1 MKTTTLHGILLFIIA
16 SLFINC
22 SPKLAPKTKTEE
34 PFYMFYPKPPDSAK
48 LQYLTKFDSSKDFD
62 KKQSSFKSKILGE
75 EAALSIGKPYGVEI
89 KNGKIYVC
97 DLANRI
103 VIIDLVNEKFNY
115 FIPQGTGTLALP
127 VNMYI
132 DDEGHMYIVDIKA
145 KVIKVYNAQGG
156 YLGPMGMNEL
166 KKPTDVFVKHNKV
179 YVCDSDNRRI
189 NIYDKNSRKL
199 LKYFPNTEPDSEAWL
214 YTPTNLFVSDTEVY
228 VSDMGASTIKV
239 YTLDGEF
246 VRNVGTYGNRSGQF
260 ARTKG
265 ITVDNE
271 GNLYVVDG
279 AFQNVQIFNNEGQT
293 LMGFGE
299 NNGLIGGMILPTSIT
314 VDYDN
319 LEYFQ
324 KYVNP
329 KYTLKY
335 IIVLANQYGNKIN
348 IYGRIE
354 PKIN

>member
-1 MKTTTLHGILLFIIA
+1 MKTTTLYSILLFLMV

-22 SPKLAPKTKTEE
+22 SPKLAPNTQAEE

-48 LQYLTKFDSSKDFD
+48 LQYLTKFDSSKDFG

-75 EAALSIGKPYGVEI
+75 EQDLSISKPYGVEI

-103 VIIDLVNEKFNY
+103 VIIDLVNEKFNH

-127 VNMYI
+127 VNMTI
-132 DDEGHMYIVDIKA
+132 DDEGNLYIVDIKA
-145 KVIKVYNAQGG
+145 KVVRVYNDKGS
-156 YLGPMGMNEL
+156 YLGPMGMDDQL
-166 KKPTDVFVKHNKV
+166 KKPSDVFVKHNKV
-179 YVCDSDNRRI
+179 YVCDSENNRV

-199 LKYFPNTEPDSEAWL
+199 LKYFPETEPRSEAWL

-228 VSDMGASTIKV
+228 VSDMGAFTIKI
-239 YTLDGEF
+239 YTLDGEYL
-246 VRNVGTYGNRSGQF
+246 RSVGTYGNRTGQF

-279 AFQNVQIFNNEGQT
+279 AFQNVQIFNNEGQV
-293 LMGFGE
+293 LMAFGE
-299 NNGLIGGMILPTSIT
+299 NNGLIGSMILPTSIT

-319 LEYFQ
+319 MQYFQ
-324 KYVNP
+324 KYVDP

-354 PKIN
+354 PK

>member
-1 MKTTTLHGILLFIIA
+1 MKTTTLHSILLFLMV

-22 SPKLAPKTKTEE
+22 SPKLAPNTQAEE
-34 PFYMFYPKPPDSAK
+34 PFYMFYPKPPDTAK
-48 LQYLTKFDSSKDFD
+48 LQYLTKFDRSEDFG
-62 KKQSSFKSKILGE
+62 KKKSSFRSTILGE
-75 EAALSIGKPYGVEI
+75 DATLSISKPYGVEI

-115 FIPQGTGTLALP
+115 FIPQGTGAIALP

-145 KVIKVYNAQGG
+145 KVIKVYNTNGT
-156 YLGPMGMNEL
+156 YLGPMGIDEL
-166 KKPTDVFVKHNKV
+166 KKPSDVFVKHNKV
-179 YVCDSDNRRI
+179 YVCDTDNNRI
-189 NIYDKNSRKL
+189 NIYDKTSRKF
-199 LKYFPNTEPDSEAWL
+199 LKHFPETEPDSEAWL

-228 VSDMGASTIKV
+228 VSDMGGNNIKI
-239 YTLDGEF
+239 YTLEGEYI
-246 VRNVGTYGNRSGQF
+246 RNVGTYGNRPGQF

-265 ITVDNE
+265 ISLDNE

-279 AFQNVQIFNNEGQT
+279 AFQNVQIFNNEGQV

-299 NNGLIGGMILPTSIT
+299 NNGLIGSMILPTSIT

-319 LEYFQ
+319 LQYFQ
-324 KYVNP
+324 KYVDP

-335 IIVLANQYGNKIN
+335 IIILANQYGNKIN